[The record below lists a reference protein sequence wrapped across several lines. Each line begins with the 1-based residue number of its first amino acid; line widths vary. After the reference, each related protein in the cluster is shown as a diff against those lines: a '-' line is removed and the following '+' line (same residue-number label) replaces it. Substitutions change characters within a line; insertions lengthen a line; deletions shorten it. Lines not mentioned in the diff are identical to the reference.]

1 MHKILVEVYNP
12 ASNNSFDVF
21 IPLKSPVY
29 EVVYLLANTISEL
42 SQGHY
47 TATEQSILCDRKTGN
62 LLDINKTIETLGLRN
77 GSKLML
83 L

>member
-29 EVVYLLANTISEL
+29 EVVYLLTHTISDL
-42 SQGHY
+42 SQGQFK
-47 TATEQSILCDRKTGN
+47 AAQQSILCDRKTGN
-62 LLDINKTIETLGLRN
+62 LYDINKTIEELGLKN
-77 GSKLML
+77 GSQLMIL
-83 L
+83 

>member
-12 ASNNSFDVF
+12 ASDNSYDVF

-29 EVVYLLANTISEL
+29 EVVYLLSTTISEL

-47 TATEQSILCDRKTGN
+47 IATEQTILCDRMTGN
-62 LLDINKTIETLGLRN
+62 VFDINKTIEELGLKN

>member
-1 MHKILVEVYNP
+1 MHKILVEIYNP
-12 ASNNSFDVF
+12 ALYNTYDVF

-29 EVVYLLANTISEL
+29 EVVYLLTHTISEL
-42 SQGHY
+42 SQDQY
-47 TATEQSILCDRKTGN
+47 KATEQSILCDRQTGD
-62 LLDINKTIETLGLRN
+62 LFDINKTIEELGLKN

>member
-1 MHKILVEVYNP
+1 MHKILVEIYNP
-12 ASNNSFDVF
+12 ALYNTYDVF
-21 IPLKSPVY
+21 IPLKSPLY
-29 EVVYLLANTISEL
+29 EVVYLLTHTISDL

-47 TATEQSILCDRKTGN
+47 KATEQSILCDRKTGN
-62 LLDINKTIETLGLRN
+62 LYDINKTIEELGLKN

>member
-1 MHKILVEVYNP
+1 MHKILVEIYNP
-12 ASNNSFDVF
+12 ASNNTYDVF

-29 EVVYLLANTISEL
+29 EVVYLLTHTISDL

-47 TATEQSILCDRKTGN
+47 KATEQTVLCDRMTGN
-62 LLDINKTIETLGLRN
+62 VFDINRTFEELSLKN